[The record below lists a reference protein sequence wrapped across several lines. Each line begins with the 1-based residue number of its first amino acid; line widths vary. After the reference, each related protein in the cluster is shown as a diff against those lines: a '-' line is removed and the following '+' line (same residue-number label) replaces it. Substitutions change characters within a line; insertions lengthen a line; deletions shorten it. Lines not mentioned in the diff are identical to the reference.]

1 MFVLMNISFEY
12 RINLLVNQL
21 SNDIMFEMMFYL
33 FRQAIEN
40 ATDKKEKHVS
50 MCDKQVHC
58 ENIQMLER
66 IDV

>member
-1 MFVLMNISFEY
+1 
-12 RINLLVNQL
+12 
-21 SNDIMFEMMFYL
+21 MFEMMFYL

-50 MCDKQVHC
+50 MCDKQVHY

-66 IDV
+66 IDVWTLLIEKVRQLMAK